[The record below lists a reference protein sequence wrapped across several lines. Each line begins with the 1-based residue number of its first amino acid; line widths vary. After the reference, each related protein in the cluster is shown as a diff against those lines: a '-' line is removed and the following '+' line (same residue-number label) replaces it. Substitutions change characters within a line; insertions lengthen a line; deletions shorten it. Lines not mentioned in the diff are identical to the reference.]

1 MLWQCNTCHCLQILI
16 TAQLLQLPFSFWGVI
31 CFSWFLNGLII
42 YYSLLLS
49 CLSLFCFCLLV
60 IRPDNPEPSQ
70 KKERDLTPGNFI
82 LTSTHRLWHLPSHFA
97 NPLLPSFHPSV
108 LPWNKVLLCCSGWL
122 QTPRHKC
129 SSCFS
134 FSSIWGSHTTVY
146 PDALLLKVWIMS
158 KYRTHFLYS
167 SIDKHLDHLQSWL
180 LWILLLWMWVCQI
193 YVVYS

>member
-70 KKERDLTPGNFI
+70 RKERDLTPGNFI

-108 LPWNKVLLCCSGWL
+108 LLCFHPSVLLSFLGIKSCCVAQAGFKLLGTSVPPVSVSQVSEGHIPPYT
-122 QTPRHKC
+122 QMP
-129 SSCFS
+129 S
-134 FSSIWGSHTTVY
+134 F
-146 PDALLLKVWIMS
+146 
-158 KYRTHFLYS
+158 
-167 SIDKHLDHLQSWL
+167 
-180 LWILLLWMWVCQI
+180 
-193 YVVYS
+193 